1 MRDHPISVASFRS
14 TGPQQYC
21 SSGVYATVTTMRLPC
36 CDGGF
41 DAGRF
46 GGGRDA
52 EKSSRRGV
60 ALLCAG
66 GEVVFL
72 LCFLERNGGG
82 FCLVGLLSRE
92 AGVLRHNK
100 Q

>member
-1 MRDHPISVASFRS
+1 
-14 TGPQQYC
+14 
-21 SSGVYATVTTMRLPC
+21 MRLPC

-82 FCLVGLLSRE
+82 FCLVRCE
-92 AGVLRHNK
+92 AGLFVIQSRRVRGAK
-100 Q
+100 

>member
-14 TGPQQYC
+14 TVPQQYC

-60 ALLCAG
+60 ALLCAVWG
-66 GEVVFL
+66 GRVSLVFFGKEWMEAFV
-72 LCFLERNGGG
+72 LCV
-82 FCLVGLLSRE
+82 CE
-92 AGVLRHNK
+92 AGLFVVHK
-100 Q
+100 